1 MLKKYSVRPVSSE
14 AGNLLRYLGPG
25 ILITVGF
32 IDSGNWA
39 ANIAAGFGFGYSR
52 LWMVTLSTIMLVF
65 LQHNVAH
72 LGIVTGLCLDEATTT
87 YLPPFLSRFL
97 LITAVVASI
106 ATALAE
112 ILGGALAISMLT
124 GMPVIP
130 AALLTAAFCFIL
142 LWTNSYKKLEH
153 VIIAF
158 VSLIGLSFLIELF
171 LVPFSWSDAVKGSLA
186 PTFPSGSVP
195 VIMSVLGAVVMPHN
209 LFLHSEIIQSRQ
221 WNLEDEAIIK
231 RQLNYE
237 FMDTLFSM
245 VIGWAINSA
254 MIIIAAALFFSTH
267 SEVTEIAQAQIMLE
281 PMLGKGR
288 LYCLP

>member
-1 MLKKYSVRPVSSE
+1 MLKKYSVRHVSSE
-14 AGNLLRYLGPG
+14 AGKLLRYLGPG

-32 IDSGNWA
+32 IDPGNWA
-39 ANIAAGFGFGYSR
+39 ANIAAGSGFGYSL
-52 LWMVTLSTIMLVF
+52 LWMVTLSTITLVF

-72 LGIVTGLCLDEATTT
+72 LGIVTGLCLAEATTT

-158 VSLIGLSFLIELF
+158 VSLIGLSFPIELF
-171 LVPFSWSDAVKGSLA
+171 LVPLSWSDAVKGSLA

-237 FMDTLFSM
+237 FMDT
-245 VIGWAINSA
+245 
-254 MIIIAAALFFSTH
+254 
-267 SEVTEIAQAQIMLE
+267 
-281 PMLGKGR
+281 
-288 LYCLP
+288 